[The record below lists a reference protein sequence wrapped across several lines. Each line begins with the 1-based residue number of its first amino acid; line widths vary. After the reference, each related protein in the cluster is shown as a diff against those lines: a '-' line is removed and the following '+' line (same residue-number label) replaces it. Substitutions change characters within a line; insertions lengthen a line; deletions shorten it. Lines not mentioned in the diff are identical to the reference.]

1 MANHRKTAD
10 GARRSH
16 NAALASRLALHRTA
30 RPTVAGAS
38 AMATLEAP
46 RPEPAAASATVPKGQ
61 SSETVSVS
69 GMTSESLVLV
79 TLQSARSGVHVLGAV
94 PADGKFTVHL
104 SKKAPRLTK
113 FAWFVVN

>member
-1 MANHRKTAD
+1 
-10 GARRSH
+10 
-16 NAALASRLALHRTA
+16 
-30 RPTVAGAS
+30 
-38 AMATLEAP
+38 
-46 RPEPAAASATVPKGQ
+46 
-61 SSETVSVS
+61 
-69 GMTSESLVLV
+69 MTSESLVLV